1 MAAVRVAEGTLAL
14 ACLRLVAKRYQRKRI
29 RIVPGDMLL
38 WTLLIFF
45 VAHLV
50 ISAVG
55 IAAPYR
61 LYPALGDAFADPLAR
76 LFAAIGV
83 FLAVIATTTG
93 IRAAERR
100 EARSPAPTIAPM
112 RRRLWLG
119 LAFLPLILVW
129 LAPKP
134 SVYRTFAAAFVLR
147 TPGEPFADPLSAASQ
162 FHIVM
167 TWTTY
172 LSCVAFAV
180 WLALHKTRAKWTWA
194 VGGAV
199 CFMDFWLNGKRHIV
213 AMFVMVAV
221 FALLGGRDFTPRQVR
236 RGAWLGA
243 CSLALVLGLSSWYQ
257 TNYRPHLR
265 EKGQEME
272 TLLVDYGRLDLLRF
286 AVAGQITPGVPRP
299 LSYPTQSAFLHF
311 AALSGEDQQVSYA
324 DRVTSLA
331 ERRHV
336 QARFGS
342 LSTSLLSE
350 AVDSF
355 GPLGLLVGPM
365 LLAGMGVGASFQNDP
380 RLRIV
385 GALAV
390 SMLAV
395 VHVLAVLGL
404 VLLAGALL
412 LPRIVRS
419 ALPRASRMVCRT

>member
-1 MAAVRVAEGTLAL
+1 M
-14 ACLRLVAKRYQRKRI
+14 
-29 RIVPGDMLL
+29 PGDMLL

-45 VAHLV
+45 VVHLA

-55 IAAPYR
+55 IASPYR
-61 LYPALGDAFADPLAR
+61 LYPGLGDAFADPLVR
-76 LFAAIGV
+76 VFAAIGV
-83 FLAVIATTTG
+83 LLAVFITTRG
-93 IRAAERR
+93 IRAAERK
-100 EARSPAPTIAPM
+100 EARSTAPTIAPM

-119 LAFLPLILVW
+119 LAFLPLVLVW
-129 LAPKP
+129 LAPDP
-134 SVYRTFAAAFVLR
+134 GVYRTFAAAFVLR
-147 TPGEPFADPLSAASQ
+147 SPGDPFEDPLGAVSR
-162 FHIVM
+162 FHIVV
-167 TWTTY
+167 TWATY

-180 WLALHKTRAKWTWA
+180 WLALHKDRSKWMWA

-213 AMFVMVAV
+213 AMFVMVTV
-221 FALLGGRDFTPRQVR
+221 FALLGDREFTPRQVR

-243 CSLALVLGLSSWYQ
+243 SSLALVLGLSSWYQ
-257 TNYRPHLR
+257 ANYRPHLR

-272 TLLVDYGRLDLLRF
+272 TMLVDYGRLDLLRF
-286 AVAGQITPGVPRP
+286 AVAGHITPGVPRP
-299 LSYPTQSAFLHF
+299 LSYPTQSAFLHVD
-311 AALSGEDQQVSYA
+311 ALVAGDDQQVSYA

-336 QARFGS
+336 EAKYGS

-350 AVDSF
+350 AVDNF
-355 GPLGLLVGPM
+355 GLLGLLVGPM
-365 LLAGMGVGASFQNDP
+365 LLAGMAVAASFQNDP

-390 SMLAV
+390 SMLAA

-412 LPRIVRS
+412 LPRVLR
-419 ALPRASRMVCRT
+419 ATTPRIPRVVWRT